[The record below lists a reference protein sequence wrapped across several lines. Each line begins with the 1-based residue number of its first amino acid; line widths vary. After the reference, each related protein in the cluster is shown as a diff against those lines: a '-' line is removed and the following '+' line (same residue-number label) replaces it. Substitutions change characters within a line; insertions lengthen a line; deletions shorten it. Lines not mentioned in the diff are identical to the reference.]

1 MASLDIRVATP
12 TGVHLEPWDRLPALL
27 AQPAVGFVWIDIP
40 VLHGAEPRDDG
51 RAPARTQVS
60 GVATTVA
67 GLERA
72 VMEIP
77 TRSPVTASHS
87 SGPALGRKTE

>member
-1 MASLDIRVATP
+1 LRETAAALARIESGRLHPATP
-12 TGVHLEPWDRLPALL
+12 AAL
-27 AQPAVGFVWIDIP
+27 AYAIVTAVVRG
-40 VLHGAEPRDDG
+40 L
-51 RAPARTQVS
+51 RTQVS

-77 TRSPVTASHS
+77 TRSPVTASRS